1 MDNSKKSILSAKIKT
16 LSSYDKESINTISEY
31 KTTYNIYKD
40 LPKIIFILIGIF
52 GFLTGVSVGI
62 MLEHFLA
69 FFLILLA
76 SAIIGAVIFFILKI
90 TCSEKILNLEYTRR
104 VLYALKINNLEN
116 KLREIEKEE
125 AKEESTK

>member
-1 MDNSKKSILSAKIKT
+1 MDNNKKSILSAKIKT

-31 KTTYNIYKD
+31 KTTYKIYKD

-62 MLEHFLA
+62 MVGHFFA
-69 FFLILLA
+69 FFLILLV
-76 SAIIGAVIFFILKI
+76 SAIVGAVFFFILKI

-125 AKEESTK
+125 SKEESTK